1 MAEPGR
7 SRGGALRGVR
17 FVRAAGQVA
26 RGWAS
31 RRAWAILLAA
41 TVSATEGEAQAD
53 VQPPEPPSRGLL
65 YASVGNDAG
74 SDTLAPPLPREFRA
88 VWVATVSNIDWPSR
102 PGLSTAAQQR
112 ELITILD
119 RAAALRLNA
128 VIFQVR
134 PAGDALYSSR
144 LEPWSYFLTG
154 SQGRGPQPS
163 YDPLAFA
170 ITEAHQRG
178 LELHAWFNPYRAKHP
193 DDTSRTASPL
203 HISRTHPQ
211 LVHKYGAYLWMD
223 PGEPEVQRKT
233 VDVVL
238 DVVRRYDVDGVHI
251 DDYFY
256 PYPERAR
263 RGGLIPFPDER
274 SWRAYKAKEGTLS
287 RNDWRRRNV
296 DLLVEQLYTEI
307 KAAKPW
313 VKFGVS
319 PFGIWRP
326 GYPASVRGFDAYESL
341 YADSKKWLNEGW
353 LDYWT
358 PQLYWRTTASAQRY
372 ADLLTWWRGQ
382 NLKGR
387 HVWPGNYTSRAS
399 ARRRSTW
406 PVEEVVEQIQE
417 TRAQLSPSSGNV
429 HFSMDAFLVNRDSLN
444 ERLAGGLYREP
455 ALVPP
460 SPWLASGVPDG
471 PVVVRVPRPRLVE
484 LDVTRLGA
492 PLVDAPP
499 PGARPSAATPPG
511 RLPPDKTS
519 APANATVVRSIRDPH
534 WWLVRARYADGWYA
548 RIVPAT
554 QRTIRLPLDAS
565 DAPPTVIYISAVDHA
580 GQESP
585 SAVVR

>member
-1 MAEPGR
+1 
-7 SRGGALRGVR
+7 
-17 FVRAAGQVA
+17 
-26 RGWAS
+26 
-31 RRAWAILLAA
+31 
-41 TVSATEGEAQAD
+41 

-144 LEPWSYFLTG
+144 LEPWSYFLTAH
-154 SQGRGPQPS
+154 RGGAAAVVRS
-163 YDPLAFA
+163 AAFA

-178 LELHAWFNPYRAKHP
+178 SSCTRG
-193 DDTSRTASPL
+193 SIRTAPAPGRYL
-203 HISRTHPQ
+203 AHRLTAHISRTHPQ

-223 PGEPEVQRKT
+223 PGS
-233 VDVVL
+233 
-238 DVVRRYDVDGVHI
+238 RRCNARPWTWCWTSCGDTTHGTSATFIV
-251 DDYFY
+251 
-256 PYPERAR
+256 PRAG

-399 ARRRSTW
+399 ARLRSTW

-471 PVVVRVPRPRLVE
+471 PVVVRVPRPRVVE

>member
-1 MAEPGR
+1 MGEPGR
-7 SRGGALRGVR
+7 CRRGALHCVR
-17 FVRAAGQVA
+17 FVRAVGQVA
-26 RGWAS
+26 KGWTSA
-31 RRAWAILLAA
+31 RIVATLLAA
-41 TVSATEGEAQAD
+41 TAAAGHAQAGAQAD
-53 VQPPEPPSRGLL
+53 EPPSRGLR

-74 SDTLAPPLPREFRA
+74 IDTLAPPLPREFRA

-102 PGLSTAAQQR
+102 PGLSTVAQQR
-112 ELITILD
+112 ELIAILD

-134 PAGDALYSSR
+134 PAGDALYSSK

-170 ITEAHQRG
+170 IAEAHQRG

-193 DDTSRTASPL
+193 DDTSRIASPL
-203 HISRTHPQ
+203 HISRTHPH

-223 PGEPEVQRKT
+223 PGEPEVRRKT
-233 VDVVL
+233 LDVVL

-263 RGGLIPFPDER
+263 RGGLIPFPDDR
-274 SWRAYKAKEGTLS
+274 SWRAYKANEGTLS

-326 GYPASVRGFDAYESL
+326 GNPASVRGFDAYESL
-341 YADSKKWLNEGW
+341 FADSKKWLNEGW

-358 PQLYWRTTASAQRY
+358 PQLYWRTTAPAQRY

-387 HVWPGNYTSRAS
+387 HIWPGNYTSRAS

-406 PVEEVVEQIQE
+406 PVGEIMDQIQE

-444 ERLAGGLYREP
+444 ERLADGLYHEP

-460 SPWLASGVPDG
+460 SPWLAIGVPDA
-471 PVVVRVPRPRLVE
+471 PIVVRVPRPRVVE
-484 LDVTRLGA
+484 LDVTRMGA

-499 PGARPSAATPPG
+499 PGARPSAATPRG

-519 APANATVVRSIRDPH
+519 APANAEVVRSIRDPH
-534 WWLVRARYADGWYA
+534 WWLVRARYVDGWYA
-548 RIVPAT
+548 RVVPAT
-554 QRTIRLPLDAS
+554 ERTIRLPLEATDAS
-565 DAPPTVIYISAVDHA
+565 PTVIYVSAVDHA